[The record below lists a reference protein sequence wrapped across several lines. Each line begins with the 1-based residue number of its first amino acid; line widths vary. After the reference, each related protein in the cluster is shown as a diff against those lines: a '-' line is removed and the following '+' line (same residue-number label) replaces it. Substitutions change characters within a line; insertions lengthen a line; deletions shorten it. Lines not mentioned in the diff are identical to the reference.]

1 MPKKPSLWPSAC
13 HESAAKGPSCR
24 WLRRSKTETLLFVW
38 QMLTATWPC
47 GLAFRS
53 DVQIGFWI
61 PPAEYIHDTKHR
73 ISEGHHLLHRV
84 KHLGIKTMSFVYPC
98 GPCPRFQS
106 MFRICPNGVWRLSQS
121 YHIPLDL
128 FVGQR
133 LNSPKKKYSH
143 ICSSSVQCWLKT
155 SSPDLDNLGSPC
167 SQWSGQIE
175 WLESQ
180 GEGRVLRRRRHGR
193 RSALMTQPDP

>member
-13 HESAAKGPSCR
+13 HESAAKGPSCC

-98 GPCPRFQS
+98 GPCPVF
-106 MFRICPNGVWRLSQS
+106 N
-121 YHIPLDL
+121 
-128 FVGQR
+128 
-133 LNSPKKKYSH
+133 
-143 ICSSSVQCWLKT
+143 
-155 SSPDLDNLGSPC
+155 PC
-167 SQWSGQIE
+167 SGYVRMGSEDYLNHIISHLIFLYDLTPQKRNIHIYVHLVFSVGWKPHHQISIIWVHPARSGV
-175 WLESQ
+175 
-180 GEGRVLRRRRHGR
+180 GK
-193 RSALMTQPDP
+193 

>member
-1 MPKKPSLWPSAC
+1 
-13 HESAAKGPSCR
+13 
-24 WLRRSKTETLLFVW
+24 
-38 QMLTATWPC
+38 MLTRTTSVTMTSPSIPIEPPWNPVRITIKKTDTIHRWHPTNHRIISR
-47 GLAFRS
+47 AFRS

-84 KHLGIKTMSFVYPC
+84 KHLGIKTMSFVYPLWSLS
-98 GPCPRFQS
+98 RFQS